1 MPDIPIAAIVTDIEG
16 TTSRIAFVR
25 DVLFPF
31 ARARLPALLEARA
44 DDPAVQAELAEI
56 TRLAPEQD
64 PLAVLLGW
72 MDQDAKITPLKTL
85 QGLIWREG
93 YLSGD
98 LKGDLYPDVAPA
110 LRRWAAA
117 GLRLY
122 VYSSGS
128 VDAQKLIF
136 GHSVAG
142 DLTRAFTGFFDTRVG
157 AKREP
162 ESYRHIAAGIFL
174 PPAEI
179 LFLSDIE
186 AELDAAAAAGLR
198 SCQLVRAE
206 DGTAASERHQTA
218 HDFREVAQRFG
229 LPGGG

>member
-157 AKREP
+157 AKRDP

-198 SCQLVRAE
+198 TCQLVRAE

-218 HDFREVAQRFG
+218 HDFREVAQRFE